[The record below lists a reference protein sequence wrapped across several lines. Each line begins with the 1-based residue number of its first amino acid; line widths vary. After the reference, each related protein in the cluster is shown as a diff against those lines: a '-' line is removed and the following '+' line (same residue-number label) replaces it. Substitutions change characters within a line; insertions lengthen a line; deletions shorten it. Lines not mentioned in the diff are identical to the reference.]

1 MRIPCFFATAH
12 VASPPSVGG
21 DKGEGEEEESS
32 FLYGEGRA
40 DMKKSLKT
48 YEKPRIDRVKL
59 IMEEAV
65 LQACKTADTAP
76 AMKNKY
82 CGFPGCKTEIG
93 S

>member
-1 MRIPCFFATAH
+1 
-12 VASPPSVGG
+12 
-21 DKGEGEEEESS
+21 
-32 FLYGEGRA
+32 
-40 DMKKSLKT
+40 MKKSLKT

-76 AMKNKY
+76 ASKNKY

>member
-1 MRIPCFFATAH
+1 
-12 VASPPSVGG
+12 
-21 DKGEGEEEESS
+21 
-32 FLYGEGRA
+32 
-40 DMKKSLKT
+40 MKKTLKP
-48 YEKPRIDRVKL
+48 YQKPRIDRVKL